1 MNGTS
6 PAALR
11 TIQRRSDDA
20 GFGLVEIVISMF
32 LLALLAV
39 AFLPLL
45 IDALRASARNAT
57 AATATQLVSE
67 QLDAVSLLPRT
78 CSALAA
84 FESAAVPTVTD
95 ARGTVYTPHRDAAA
109 CPASGYPVA
118 VSVRVWV
125 TADSSSSLLIESA
138 TTVIVESAS

>member
-1 MNGTS
+1 MNKQTRIARGMGDGT
-6 PAALR
+6 
-11 TIQRRSDDA
+11 DE

-45 IDALRASARNAT
+45 IDGLRVTVRNAT

-67 QLDAVSLLPRT
+67 QLDAASLIPRT
-78 CSALAA
+78 CADVTA
-84 FESAAVPTVTD
+84 FEAAVVPTVTD
-95 ARGTVYTPHRDAAA
+95 ERGTVYTPRRDAAA
-109 CPASGYPVA
+109 CPSSGYPVA

-125 TADSSSSLLIESA
+125 TASSDTNLLVESN
-138 TTVIVESAS
+138 TTVIVESAN

>member
-1 MNGTS
+1 MLEYND
-6 PAALR
+6 AAAG
-11 TIQRRSDDA
+11 DK

-45 IDALRASARNAT
+45 VDSLRVTVRNAT

-67 QLDAVSLLPRT
+67 QLDAASLIPRT
-78 CSALAA
+78 CAGLTA
-84 FESAAVPTVTD
+84 FEGAAVPTVTD
-95 ARGTVYTPHRDAAA
+95 ERGTVYTPQRDAAA
-109 CPASGYPVA
+109 CPSSGYPVA
-118 VSVRVWV
+118 VDVRVWV
-125 TADSSSSLLIESA
+125 TASSDPDLLVEST